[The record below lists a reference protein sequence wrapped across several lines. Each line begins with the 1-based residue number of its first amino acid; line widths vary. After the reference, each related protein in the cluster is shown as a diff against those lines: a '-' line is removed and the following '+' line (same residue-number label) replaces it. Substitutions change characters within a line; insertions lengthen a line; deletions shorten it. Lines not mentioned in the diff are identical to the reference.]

1 MGILYPFGNVRCLW
15 INLRNSLL
23 FNHDMFC
30 MIHYIDIEM
39 KENKLISNEKTKF
52 RYLNRERVQVMVF
65 EA

>member
-1 MGILYPFGNVRCLW
+1 
-15 INLRNSLL
+15 
-23 FNHDMFC
+23 

>member
-1 MGILYPFGNVRCLW
+1 MGILYPFGNVRCPRIYLQ
-15 INLRNSLL
+15 NSLL
-23 FNHDMFC
+23 FNHNMFC
-30 MIHYIDIEM
+30 MIHYFDVEM